1 MNFQCPCRFTTETV
15 DEKGK
20 IRKKHDMYFTPFE
33 KFQSLSNPKQLL
45 KKGAAMD
52 YLREVER
59 QHSNI
64 ECTKLIQT
72 KKIRLFRSSPH

>member
-1 MNFQCPCRFTTETV
+1 V

-20 IRKKHDMYFTPFE
+20 IRKKHDIYLTPFE

-52 YLREVER
+52 HLREVER
-59 QHSNI
+59 QHSNT
-64 ECTKLIQT
+64 ECAKLMQE
-72 KKIRLFRSSPH
+72 KKMTLFRSSPH